1 MENPNDKLLVAL
13 TDNQKDDD
21 AEIKKKKVGALGK
34 LPPKKANDENRRELQ
49 RQKTIEKNKEK

>member
-13 TDNQKDDD
+13 TDIQEDD

-49 RQKTIEKNKEK
+49 RQKTISKNKEK

>member
-13 TDNQKDDD
+13 TDIQEDD

-34 LPPKKANDENRRELQ
+34 RPPKKANDENRRELQ
-49 RQKTIEKNKEK
+49 RQKTISKNKEK